1 MEAMETMVI
10 AQTTQG
16 EVMMTIKGA
25 CEMYGKELADMIREK
40 NPQNVEMFMSAFVM
54 FLLATG
60 KIRKIK

>member
-1 MEAMETMVI
+1 METMVI

-16 EVMMTIKGA
+16 EVMMTIKEA

>member
-1 MEAMETMVI
+1 MERMVI

-25 CEMYGKELADMIREK
+25 CEMYGRELADMIREK
-40 NPQNVEMFMSAFVM
+40 NPQNVDLFMGVFVA

-60 KIRKIK
+60 KIRKI

>member
-16 EVMMTIKGA
+16 EVMMTIKCA
-25 CEMYGKELADMIREK
+25 CEMYGKELANMIREK

-60 KIRKIK
+60 KIRKI

>member
-1 MEAMETMVI
+1 
-10 AQTTQG
+10 
-16 EVMMTIKGA
+16 MMTIKEA

-60 KIRKIK
+60 KIRKI